1 MLVAVLLFTRSVST
15 EDRAEIFVLRVVAW
29 LVYKYRVQLEE
40 LIVILVTSLVYHFF
54 INLLKP

>member
-1 MLVAVLLFTRSVST
+1 MLGAVLLFTRSVST